1 MAYRAVLTCL
11 LLALISSCAGAPR
24 PVLTPSLTM
33 MDVYTHSI
41 GDSQKDTAKY
51 VEENLKQQKTFG
63 YVKPYIPVMNA
74 PVVRKV
80 WVPDHK
86 SAEDGGIL
94 VAGHWLYV
102 MVRGPRWFIEDE
114 TKRVDMPVIVPAAP
128 NQKQEGS

>member
-1 MAYRAVLTCL
+1 MVYRAILTSL
-11 LLALISSCAGAPR
+11 LLASISSCVGEQR
-24 PVLTPSLTM
+24 PVLIPRLTM

-41 GDSQKDTAKY
+41 GDSQKDTARY
-51 VEENLKQQKTFG
+51 VRENLKQQKTFG
-63 YVKPYIPVMNA
+63 YVKPYIPLMTS

-102 MVRGPRWFIEDE
+102 MVTGPRWFIEDE
-114 TKRVDMPVIVPAAP
+114 TKKVDMPVIIPTASTQV
-128 NQKQEGS
+128 Q